1 VGPDSVA
8 DCPPDRVFDPGLISY
23 PVTWVVYDAVAQ
35 HCHMMRTLRDGM
47 ATFWVCSSENQG
59 IEQTL

>member
-1 VGPDSVA
+1 
-8 DCPPDRVFDPGLISY
+8 
-23 PVTWVVYDAVAQ
+23 
-35 HCHMMRTLRDGM
+35 MMRTLRDGM